1 MESQYTFFGHPIHAM
16 VVVFPLGLLFTS
28 FLFDLLYLWRK
39 DHFWARGAFW
49 MMAVGTAGALA
60 AVVTGLLDYLAIGMP
75 PRARETATL
84 HLLLGLGVVVLYGV
98 QLWLRRSHAAP
109 AREFRR
115 HPWGLLLLAFL
126 SVQAIGVQGW
136 LGGELS
142 HVYGVGVTAER
153 NRPGVLPMEYRE
165 PDGAARLVS
174 GPEVYRRVCAGC
186 HGSKGEGQIGPR
198 LTTTEHPHEWAEI
211 VKIVRGGKAPLM
223 PAFET
228 QLSPAEINAV
238 AVYVS
243 SMMRGEHPEGGAA
256 TAQPD
261 HSGGMK

>member
-1 MESQYTFFGHPIHAM
+1 MESQYTFFGHPLHAM
-16 VVVFPLGLLFTS
+16 LVVFPLGLLFTS

-49 MMAVGTAGALA
+49 VMVVGTTGALA

-75 PRARETATL
+75 PQARKTATL
-84 HLLLGLGVVVLYGV
+84 HLFLGLNVVVLYSL
-98 QLWLRRSHAAP
+98 QLWLRRAHAAP
-109 AREFRR
+109 VREFRR

-136 LGGELS
+136 LGGEVS
-142 HVYGVGVTAER
+142 HVHGVGVTAER
-153 NRPGVLPMEYRE
+153 NRPDALRVATE
-165 PDGAARLVS
+165 PGGATRCVS

-186 HGSKGEGQIGPR
+186 HGEQGEGGIGPR
-198 LTTTEHPHEWAEI
+198 LAGGEHPHELEEI
-211 VKIVRGGKAPLM
+211 VKIVRRGKPPRM

-238 AVYVS
+238 ALHVS
-243 SMMRGEHPEGGAA
+243 ALMSGAKSEGGPSAG
-256 TAQPD
+256 TAD
-261 HSGGMK
+261 HSRKLNE